1 MQVCLKGLRKK
12 VPRVARVKLFGA
24 IQVDSAP
31 LMLDIEIHECG
42 GRKETS
48 WMEEI
53 VCIKTFE
60 RRVEAEMAK
69 GLLQNSGIEAQVLSD
84 DMGGTNPAILTS
96 TGGSKLFVRAEDSE
110 RAAEILA
117 VASNDADAEDDWE

>member
-1 MQVCLKGLRKK
+1 M
-12 VPRVARVKLFGA
+12 P
-24 IQVDSAP
+24 
-31 LMLDIEIHECG
+31 DIEIHEYC
-42 GRKETS
+42 GRKETF

-60 RRVEAEMAK
+60 RRVEAEMAR

-117 VASNDADAEDDWE
+117 VASNDADAADDDDDGE